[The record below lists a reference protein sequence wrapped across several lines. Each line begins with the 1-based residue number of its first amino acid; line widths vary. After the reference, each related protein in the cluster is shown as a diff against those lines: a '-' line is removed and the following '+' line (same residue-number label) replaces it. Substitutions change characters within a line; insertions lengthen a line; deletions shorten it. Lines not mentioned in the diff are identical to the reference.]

1 MSTHRFEVSTRIENT
16 PEAVMS
22 YIANANNRPFYLSSL
37 KSVTDVKEVV
47 GGAGTTWKWTWVALG
62 MEWQGTGRC
71 TKFDPGKVYAFKTE
85 GAIESTWT
93 YTAEKDGNGTRLTV
107 QLEYDV
113 PEKARSILP
122 TDAIREAMKKT
133 EAERAIQHLKVILDR

>member
-1 MSTHRFEVSTRIENT
+1 MSTHRFEATAHIENT

-22 YIANANNRPFYLSSL
+22 YIANPSNRPFYLSSL
-37 KSVTDVKEVV
+37 KSVTDVKEVA

-62 MEWQGTGRC
+62 MEWQGTGRR
-71 TKFDPGKVYAFKTE
+71 TKIEPGKDYAVKPE
-85 GAIESTWT
+85 GAIESTRAS
-93 YTAEKDGNGTRLTV
+93 TAEKDGDGTRLTV
-107 QLEYDV
+107 QLEYGV
-113 PEKARSILP
+113 PEKAKSILP